1 MRLIIAEDE
10 VLLRAG
16 LTRLLTDEGYDVV
29 ATASTGPDLVT
40 ATLALRPDLVIT
52 DIRMPPT
59 QTRDGIEAALG
70 LRQELPR
77 LAVLVLSQYVDSTGA
92 TELLADGAQGVGYLL
107 KQRIMDV
114 DPFLQAVREVLAGG
128 TVVDPSV
135 VDGMISRRRT
145 DNPVDLLSPRRRETL
160 ALMARGM
167 SNARIAEE
175 LVVTEHAVARNISAI
190 FDTLGLPPSTS
201 EHRRVLAVLR
211 YLDRPAP

>member
-16 LTRLLTDEGYDVV
+16 LTRLLADEGYDVV

-40 ATLALRPDLVIT
+40 ATLALQPDLVIT
-52 DIRMPPT
+52 DLRMPPT
-59 QTRDGIEAALG
+59 HTRDGIAAALR
-70 LRQELPR
+70 LRAELPA
-77 LAVLVLSQYVDSTGA
+77 LAVLVLSQHVDSTGA
-92 TELLADGAQGVGYLL
+92 TELLADGAKGVGYLL

-114 DPFLQAVREVLAGG
+114 DPFLEAVQEVLAGG
-128 TVVDPSV
+128 TVVDASV
-135 VDGMISRRRT
+135 VDAMLGRRRT
-145 DNPVDLLSPRRRETL
+145 DNPVDRLSPRRRQTL
-160 ALMARGM
+160 ALMAQGM